1 MCKKLTVAY
10 GDYIG
15 SRMVGWCVFNGKDYS
30 FISDKT
36 VKAKIKAGDLV
47 NGLMVD
53 AEDNVAINQEFT
65 KSLMGKS
72 GLSFN
77 PITAAGDE
85 DDEPVMNKY
94 YALVKV
100 VKAKDGTKYHFIT
113 NRCGYEI
120 FSEEQL
126 KAMLAVLDMGGIKL
140 GADGALV
147 VHGAID
153 VEDATGGQNKPQGAS
168 KEKEGSAQK

>member
-168 KEKEGSAQK
+168 KGKEGVS